1 MARFS
6 RADEVVIRD
15 IEPAPRI
22 CELRCDGVAEFLW
35 GLACG
40 ICSLADFETVFVGA
54 GEVHD
59 IVAEKSVPTAEG
71 IADNGRIRMTEVRFG
86 IDVIDRGGDVKTAHT
101 RDATGVAMLRLGM
114 RPDALVTV
122 GSTTMSHNFA
132 EATSVQRSISQ
143 SESGGIVYDGMVYEG
158 WDILGNTNGGYLMAM
173 AARAMADA
181 AGRPPMTVTAHYL
194 SPGAVGPHI
203 VEVTEVR
210 AGRRFATMTGAV
222 INVETGR
229 EVIRVL
235 GTFGHHDTDA
245 VERLDGAPP
254 SIPAY
259 DDCPVDVNG
268 DDPDAQPVP
277 ELQQRLS
284 VRLAP
289 GSVGFRSGKPRGVAE
304 VSGWFDFADGQ
315 KIDEYGLI
323 LASDSFPPAV
333 FNSGLP
339 VSWVPTVELTV
350 HLRGLPV
357 PGPLAVVFRTRFV
370 SGGVLEEDGE
380 VWDSAGHLV
389 AQSRQLALTPRPS

>member
-1 MARFS
+1 M
-6 RADEVVIRD
+6 
-15 IEPAPRI
+15 PP
-22 CELRCDGVAEFLW
+22 
-35 GLACG
+35 
-40 ICSLADFETVFVGA
+40 
-54 GEVHD
+54 
-59 IVAEKSVPTAEG
+59 AEG
-71 IADNGRIRMTEVRFG
+71 VADNGRVRVAEVRLG
-86 IDVIDRGGDVKTAHT
+86 VDVIDRCGDVETAHSK
-101 RDATGVAMLRLGM
+101 DATGAVMLRLGM
-114 RPDALVTV
+114 RPDVKLAV
-122 GSTTMSHNFA
+122 GSSTMSHNFA
-132 EATSVQRSISQ
+132 EATSVQKSVTGN
-143 SESGGIVYDGMVYEG
+143 ESGGLVYNGMVHEG

-181 AGRPPMTVTAHYL
+181 AGRPPLTLTAHYL

-210 AGRRFATMTGAV
+210 SGRRFATMTGAV
-222 INVETGR
+222 INAETGR

-254 SIPAY
+254 AIPAY
-259 DDCPVDVNG
+259 ENCPVDTNG
-268 DDPDAQPVP
+268 DDPEAQPVP

-284 VRLAP
+284 VRLSP
-289 GSVGFRSGKPRGVAE
+289 DSVGFRSGKPKGVAE

-315 KIDEYGLI
+315 TIDEYGLI

-357 PGPLAVVFRTRFV
+357 AGPLAVVFRTRFV

-380 VWDSAGHLV
+380 VWDSAGNLV

>member
-1 MARFS
+1 
-6 RADEVVIRD
+6 
-15 IEPAPRI
+15 
-22 CELRCDGVAEFLW
+22 
-35 GLACG
+35 
-40 ICSLADFETVFVGA
+40 
-54 GEVHD
+54 
-59 IVAEKSVPTAEG
+59 VPTAEG
-71 IADNGRIRMTEVRFG
+71 VADNGRIRMTEVRFG

-101 RDATGVAMLRLGM
+101 RDATGVAMVRLGM

-203 VEVTEVR
+203 IEVTEVR

-357 PGPLAVVFRTRFV
+357 PGPLAVIFRTRFV

>member
-1 MARFS
+1 MPTA
-6 RADEVVIRD
+6 
-15 IEPAPRI
+15 
-22 CELRCDGVAEFLW
+22 
-35 GLACG
+35 
-40 ICSLADFETVFVGA
+40 
-54 GEVHD
+54 
-59 IVAEKSVPTAEG
+59 KSVANNRCVG
-71 IADNGRIRMTEVRFG
+71 MAKVRLS
-86 IDVIDRGGDVKTAHT
+86 IDVVDRGGDVKTAHIT
-101 RDATGVAMLRLGM
+101 DATGAVMLRLGM
-114 RPDALVTV
+114 RPDEVMTV
-122 GSTTMSHNFA
+122 GSSTMSHNFA
-132 EATSVQRSISQ
+132 EATSVQKSNSP
-143 SESGGIVYDGMVYEG
+143 SESGGLVYNGMVFEG
-158 WDILGNTNGGYLMAM
+158 WDILGNTNGGYLMVM

-181 AGRPPMTVTAHYL
+181 AGRPPLTLTAHYL

-203 VEVTEVR
+203 VEVHEVR
-210 AGRRFATMTGAV
+210 SGRRFATMTGAV
-222 INVETGR
+222 VNVETGR

-235 GTFGHHDTDA
+235 GTFGHHDPDG

-254 SIPAY
+254 AIPAY

-268 DDPDAQPVP
+268 DDPNAQPVP

-284 VRLAP
+284 VRLSP
-289 GSVGFRSGKPRGVAE
+289 DSVGFRSGKPRGVGE

-315 KIDEYGLI
+315 NIDEYGLI

-339 VSWVPTVELTV
+339 VSWVPTVELTI

-389 AQSRQLALTPRPS
+389 AQSRQLALNPRPS

>member
-1 MARFS
+1 MPPAES
-6 RADEVVIRD
+6 VAD
-15 IEPAPRI
+15 
-22 CELRCDGVAEFLW
+22 DGCVR
-35 GLACG
+35 
-40 ICSLADFETVFVGA
+40 V
-54 GEVHD
+54 
-59 IVAEKSVPTAEG
+59 
-71 IADNGRIRMTEVRFG
+71 TEVG
-86 IDVIDRGGDVKTAHT
+86 LGVDVINRCGDVKTAHIT
-101 RDATGVAMLRLGM
+101 DATGAAMSRLGM
-114 RPDALVTV
+114 RPDEVLAV
-122 GSTTMSHNFA
+122 GSSTMSHNFA
-132 EATSVQRSISQ
+132 EATSVHKTATPT
-143 SESGGIVYDGMVYEG
+143 ESGGVVYEGMVYEG
-158 WDILGNTNGGYLMAM
+158 WDILGNTNGGYLLAM

-181 AGRPPMTVTAHYL
+181 AGRPPLTLTAHYL

-203 VEVTEVR
+203 VEVNEVR
-210 AGRRFATMTGAV
+210 SGRRFATMTGAV
-222 INVETGR
+222 VNVDTGR

-235 GTFGHHDTDA
+235 GTFGHHDTDG
-245 VERLDGAPP
+245 VERLDGGPP
-254 SIPAY
+254 VIPAY

-268 DDPDAQPVP
+268 DDPNAQPVP

-289 GSVGFRSGKPRGVAE
+289 DSVGFRSGKPRGVGE

-339 VSWVPTVELTV
+339 VSWVPTVELTI

-380 VWDSAGHLV
+380 VWDSAGRLV